1 MNKYQVTINL
11 VVEVEA
17 DTEEQAQ
24 YDALLSVDHYQNEVV
39 EEDVLDCELL
49 EFRCAECNT
58 ELDVEDYT
66 FHDHMPFGGVVCP
79 ECDEQEGE

>member
-17 DTEEQAQ
+17 DTEEQAR

-39 EEDVLDCELL
+39 EEDVVDWELL
-49 EFRCAECNT
+49 EFRCAECDT
-58 ELDVEDYT
+58 ELDEDDYT
-66 FHDHMPFGGVVCP
+66 HTEGVLCP
-79 ECDEQEGE
+79 ECEEQEGE